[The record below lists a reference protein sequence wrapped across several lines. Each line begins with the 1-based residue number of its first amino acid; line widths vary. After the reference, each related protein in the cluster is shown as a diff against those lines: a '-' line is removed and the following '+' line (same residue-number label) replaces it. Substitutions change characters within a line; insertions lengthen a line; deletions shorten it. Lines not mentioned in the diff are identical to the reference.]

1 MPYRASL
8 LRPGGLPQGCAH
20 PAAGAGTGFMRL
32 SGRLGFLPSGDWD
45 SGNPAFAISRG
56 SPGTPPCTPQQ
67 WLPVSWHAVF
77 PVHLSDHGSAIRSK
91 DTSSSPCPLRGLY
104 SSAPRGA
111 RRVGCTRGPISPLW
125 WYGPFPCSL
134 PPNPVCTVSMRRAL
148 RRFYAACA
156 VGLAWIQPFLPRSRR
171 TLSTTAASCI
181 SHASWPGAIHRL
193 CPFALWTAINGR
205 QIGRTL
211 PRATT
216 AALRRHRTRVP

>member
-1 MPYRASL
+1 
-8 LRPGGLPQGCAH
+8 
-20 PAAGAGTGFMRL
+20 MRL

-111 RRVGCTRGPISPLW
+111 RRVGCTARSHITFVVVWAFSVQPPSEPGVHRFDAPGSP
-125 WYGPFPCSL
+125 
-134 PPNPVCTVSMRRAL
+134 AI
-148 RRFYAACA
+148 YAACA

-216 AALRRHRTRVP
+216 AGTPSP

>member
-1 MPYRASL
+1 MIARLRRPVRLLQCPDRASL
-8 LRPGGLPQGCAH
+8 LRPGGLPQGSAH

-111 RRVGCTRGPISPLW
+111 RRSSDYGLPVG
-125 WYGPFPCSL
+125 
-134 PPNPVCTVSMRRAL
+134 
-148 RRFYAACA
+148 AAGDWPTSCWRVA
-156 VGLAWIQPFLPRSRR
+156 SNGVVRVHGAFGIRSRR
-171 TLSTTAASCI
+171 PASSSPGIGERAVGVAC
-181 SHASWPGAIHRL
+181 WPVELG
-193 CPFALWTAINGR
+193 P
-205 QIGRTL
+205 
-211 PRATT
+211 
-216 AALRRHRTRVP
+216 